1 MLLNCAISL
10 LINLDHAAD
19 RMIHDYG
26 KRIRRL
32 CTRSEARGGVLLLV
46 DDVAGH

>member
-10 LINLDHAAD
+10 LINLDHAAH

-26 KRIRRL
+26 KRIRRI
-32 CTRSEARGGVLLLV
+32 CTRSEARAGVLLLA
-46 DDVAGH
+46 DDVGH